1 MLKNGEY
8 HRDRN
13 APLHEVKI
21 LHYRKFPD
29 KRGIKYDK
37 NPAKPLDIFS

>member
-1 MLKNGEY
+1 MLKKGEY

-21 LHYRKFPD
+21 LHYQKFLD
-29 KRGIKYDK
+29 KRGIKYEK
-37 NPAKPLDIFS
+37 NLAKTA